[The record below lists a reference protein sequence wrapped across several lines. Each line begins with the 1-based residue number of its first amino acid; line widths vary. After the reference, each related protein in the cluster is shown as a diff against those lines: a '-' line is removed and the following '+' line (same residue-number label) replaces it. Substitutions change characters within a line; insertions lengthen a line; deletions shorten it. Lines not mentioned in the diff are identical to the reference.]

1 MLEKLLCHMDAEEKK
16 RILTKEYGMIMTTE
30 LEGRIQTMC
39 NLSEC
44 IEARGMEKG
53 MEKGIKKGI
62 EKGIEKGKE
71 KERLDAIKRMRKA
84 GASREQILL
93 YGYTE
98 EEYDRAESQ

>member
-53 MEKGIKKGI
+53 M
-62 EKGIEKGKE
+62 
-71 KERLDAIKRMRKA
+71 
-84 GASREQILL
+84 
-93 YGYTE
+93 
-98 EEYDRAESQ
+98 